1 MRCGCGR
8 ACVCFV
14 CAQDSIGVLV
24 GEPSH
29 LCFQSCAIVMLVG
42 EVGGVF
48 AFASGFA
55 VLYVCVSCA
64 YGIGSPDL
72 HVPQHARFVE
82 TASS

>member
-1 MRCGCGR
+1 MRLFLC
-8 ACVCFV
+8 ACVPKILLVF
-14 CAQDSIGVLV
+14 V
-24 GEPSH
+24 GEPSY

-55 VLYVCVSCA
+55 VLYVCVSCV

-72 HVPQHARFVE
+72 HVPHLNSWLA
-82 TASS
+82 